1 MRDLLVTGIVFG
13 LLPFIFKR
21 PWVGI
26 LLWSWLGYMNP
37 HRQAWGFAYN
47 FNFALVVAVV
57 TLLAFLF
64 SKEKKEMLW
73 TRETVLLLIFIGWML
88 TTTFFAFYP
97 DYAWVQWNKV
107 WKIQLMVFLTVMMI
121 KDRQQLH
128 WMIWVIA
135 LSLGFYGVKGGIFT
149 IAHGGTFRVQG
160 PAGTFIGGNNELA
173 LALVMTIPLIR
184 YLHLQ
189 ATQQWVRLG
198 LASAMVLTGVAAIG
212 SQSRG
217 ALLAMLCMGVF
228 LWLKSRSKIFTG
240 IYMALAVVIM
250 SMVMPQEWYD
260 RMNTI
265 QDYQNDQSAMGRI
278 NAWHTAF
285 NVARDRITGGGFEMF
300 QGPTFRQYA
309 PDPWNV
315 HDVHSIYF
323 EVMGE
328 HGFIGFALFV
338 LLGIFAWLRAR
349 SVIQHAKNHPDRK
362 WAADLVAMIQ
372 VSLIGYATGGSFL
385 GMAYFDLTYHLLIV
399 IVLTAKF
406 SGVLG
411 DVSTKQ
417 APLLTARPI
426 HPSSRWGPPPGSE
439 NKRINASIPP

>member
-1 MRDLLVTGIVFG
+1 MRDLFVTALVFG
-13 LLPFIFKR
+13 LLPYIFKR
-21 PWVGI
+21 PWLGI
-26 LLWSWLGYMNP
+26 LVWSWLGYMNP
-37 HRQAWGFAYN
+37 HRQAWGFAYD
-47 FNFALVVAVV
+47 FPFAMIVGGA
-57 TLLAFLF
+57 TILAFLF
-64 SKEKKEMLW
+64 SPAKKEMLW
-73 TRETVLLLIFIGWML
+73 TRETVLLALFLVWML
-88 TTTFFAFYP
+88 ITTFFAFYP

-107 WKIQLMVFLTVMMI
+107 WKIQLMIFLTVMMI

-128 WMIWVIA
+128 WMVWVIA

-173 LALVMTIPLIR
+173 LALVMVIPLIR

-189 ATQQWVRLG
+189 ATQRWVRTG
-198 LASAMVLTGVAAIG
+198 LATAMVLTGVAAIG

-217 ALLAMLCMGVF
+217 ALLAMLCMGLF
-228 LWLKSRSKIFTG
+228 LWLKSRSKFFTG
-240 IYMALAVVIM
+240 IYMAAAIVIM
-250 SMVMPQEWYD
+250 AAVMPQEWYD

-278 NAWHTAF
+278 NAWHTAV
-285 NVARDRITGGGFEMF
+285 NVAQDRITGGGFEMF

-328 HGFIGFALFV
+328 HGFIGFGLFI
-338 LLGIFAWLRAR
+338 LLGLFAWLRAQ
-349 SVIQHAKNHPDRK
+349 SVIKNGKKHPEHK
-362 WAADLVAMIQ
+362 WAADLAAMIQ
-372 VSLIGYATGGSFL
+372 VSLIGYAAGGLFL
-385 GMAYFDLTYHLLIV
+385 GMAYFDLPYHLMIIIL
-399 IVLTAKF
+399 LAARF

-411 DVSTKQ
+411 EIPATTESQPQK
-417 APLLTARPI
+417 ARAI
-426 HPSSRWGPPPGSE
+426 HPSSRWGPP
-439 NKRINASIPP
+439 A

>member
-1 MRDLLVTGIVFG
+1 MRDLFVTGIIFG

-21 PWVGI
+21 PWLGI
-26 LLWSWLGYMNP
+26 LVWSWLGYMNP
-37 HRQAWGFAYN
+37 HRQAWGFAYD
-47 FNFALVVAVV
+47 FPFAMIVGIV
-57 TLLAFLF
+57 TILAFLF
-64 SKEKKEMLW
+64 SSAKKEMTW
-73 TRETVLLLIFIGWML
+73 TRETVVLLLFVGWML
-88 TTTFFAFYP
+88 TTTFFAFFP

-107 WKIQLMVFLTVMMI
+107 WKIQLMIFLTVMLI

-173 LALVMTIPLIR
+173 LALVMVIPLIR

-189 ATQQWVRLG
+189 ATQQWVRMG
-198 LASAMVLTGVAAIG
+198 LAFAMVLTGVAAIG

-217 ALLAMLCMGVF
+217 ALLAMLCMGLF
-228 LWLKSRSKIFTG
+228 LWFKSRSKIFTG

-250 SMVMPQEWYD
+250 AMVMPQEWYD

-265 QDYQNDQSAMGRI
+265 QDYQHDQSAMGRI

-285 NVARDRITGGGFEMF
+285 NVAKDRITGGGFEMF
-300 QGPTFRQYA
+300 QAPTFRQYA
-309 PDPWNV
+309 PDRWNV

-328 HGFIGFALFV
+328 HGFIGFGFFI
-338 LLGIFAWLRAR
+338 LLGVFSWLRAQ
-349 SVIQHAKNHPDRK
+349 SIIKNGRKHPEHK
-362 WAADLVAMIQ
+362 WAADLAAMIQ
-372 VSLIGYATGGSFL
+372 VSLIGYATGGLFL
-385 GMAYFDLTYHLLIV
+385 GMAYFDLPYHLMII
-399 IVLTAKF
+399 IVLTARF

-411 DVSTKQ
+411 KVPATQSW
-417 APLLTARPI
+417 PPEARPI
-426 HPSSRWGPPPGSE
+426 HPSGRWKPPAWE
-439 NKRINASIPP
+439 RK